1 MPLPRARSLFSIWEW
16 IMFSLVYEESVGLGA
31 TNCGLW
37 IVSIQLVLS
46 QEDTTEAVATQ
57 IPALSA
63 TGFSL
68 DSN

>member
-1 MPLPRARSLFSIWEW
+1 
-16 IMFSLVYEESVGLGA
+16 MFSLVYEELAGLRA